1 MANDILQ
8 ANGDGGIEVN
18 LFQGTTAIPAELQFA
33 AQKNWMNRPA
43 DQRFAELADLQ
54 ASVHARRSKSVTED
68 VKLNDVRFFG
78 AGDDIVAKSTML
90 GTMVP
95 THWAF
100 GQTASLVQAPAA
112 YLRKLPVD
120 LAVQCLNHGLAKRD
134 DGMKLYAVDGDDACE
149 LRAVT
154 SQTYGRI
161 WDADVVDAAAKIV
174 DAGEGKWFSPW
185 AWSKKHRALFASD
198 RDIFLFFIDG
208 GSIVD
213 GGGDRDQLH
222 RGFFLWNSE
231 VGSATFGLAAFLF
244 RAVCGNFSI
253 WGMQDARI
261 LKIRHTSGG
270 PERFVSDAIPAL
282 RAYAETS
289 TLPLEKQIRTAK
301 ALPLPTDD
309 DDLFAFFAK
318 RGFTRAEVKRAKQ
331 FAEAE
336 EGQFAT
342 VWDAHNGFTAAA
354 RMLAYADAQVDLSRR
369 AGKLIDVLV

>member
-1 MANDILQ
+1 MADILQ

-18 LFQGTTAIPAELQFA
+18 LFQGTAAIPAELQFA

-43 DQRFAELADLQ
+43 DQRFAELDVLSA
-54 ASVHARRSKSVTED
+54 AVHARRKQSVTED
-68 VKLNDVRFFG
+68 VTLSDVRFLT
-78 AGDDIVAKSTML
+78 AGDDIIASSKVL
-90 GTMVP
+90 GTMRP

-100 GQTASLVQAPAA
+100 GQTASLVAAPAA

-120 LAVQCLNHGLAKRD
+120 LAVQCLNHGLSTRN
-134 DGMKLYAVDGDDACE
+134 DGMKLYGVDGDDSCE

-161 WDADVVDAAAKIV
+161 WDADVVDAATKIV
-174 DAGEGKWFSPW
+174 DAGEGRWFSPW
-185 AWSKKHRALFASD
+185 AWSKQHRALFASD
-198 RDIFLFFIDG
+198 RDIFLFFVDG

-253 WGMQDARI
+253 WDMQDARI

-282 RAYAETS
+282 RAYVETS
-289 TLPLEKQIRTAK
+289 TLPLEKQIRAAK

-309 DDLFAFFAK
+309 DDLFAFFTK

-369 AGKLIDVLV
+369 AGKLIEVLV